1 MTAMKKNTPDTSPE
15 AVGEQDPQALRRAEH
30 RYQELFENLVAGL
43 FQSTPEGRFIR
54 VNPALAQ
61 ILGYENPAEVL
72 KTVKDLRTQ
81 LYADP
86 ADRNRLLAILAEKGA
101 VSGLETRFLRKDGS
115 TVWISQAAR
124 MVRDEGGRLL
134 YIEGLNVDISK
145 RKAVEA
151 AQRES
156 EELFRLTFDQ
166 APSGAFFL
174 SRDYRFLKVNEA
186 LCRLVG
192 YEPGEFLALTLTE
205 VEHPDD
211 LARDQPEF
219 EALWTGTT
227 ADYATDCR
235 FLHKDGQVVWL
246 RLSASIIHDAA
257 GAPKYLLPMVR
268 DITERKRMLAALSSA
283 ESRLKEL
290 LTANPA
296 VIYSC
301 RPTPPHAPT
310 FVSSN
315 ARGLLGFLPEEFL
328 SRPEFWDSRLH
339 PEDVP
344 LRRERMADLAQAGSM
359 VFEYRF
365 LAGNG
370 AYIWLRDQ
378 VRLVR
383 DEAGRGKEAVG
394 FLTDVTTRRF
404 AAERLRE
411 SEARY
416 RAVVED
422 QTELVAR
429 FLPDGSLTF
438 VNEAFARYFRHK
450 KEDLIGAKHFPAVP
464 SEDQQLLRRHL
475 AALNRANPT
484 AQLEHRVLLPDGAER
499 WVQRVD
505 HALFD
510 DTGTFTEF
518 QSVARD
524 VTDRVQSARHL
535 ARIQEENER
544 YRLNL
549 EAMFRSIPDAI
560 VTVDKDMRV
569 IQTNRALTEICCV
582 GRKLT
587 QGTTVKGVSGR
598 CERAC
603 FQILQKTLSTG
614 EPVVE
619 YRVECA
625 TEHPGKVLIINTSP
639 LLDKD
644 NQFMGAV
651 LIIRDITR
659 LAALEME
666 VEGRHGY
673 RNIIGKSKI
682 MQDLYRVL
690 EQLSEVDSTVLITGE
705 SGTGKE
711 LIAEALHYGGPRSS
725 GPLIKVNCSAL
736 SENLL
741 ESELFGHVRG
751 AFTGAV
757 MDKVGRFQAA
767 EGGTIFLD
775 EIGDISPRIQLNLL
789 RVLERKEYERVG
801 DSRTLKANVRVIAA
815 TNVDLPVKIR
825 QGLFREDL
833 YYRLRVMVIHL
844 PPLRERADDIPLLCD
859 HFLQHFRMS
868 FGKNFTRVS
877 EQVMDVFMNAPWPGN
892 IRELKYT
899 LEHACILCPAGE
911 IELRHLPRE
920 LLQHPSET
928 AAPLPP
934 APGRFSLEDLN
945 TTIERCGG
953 NKSRAARML
962 GIDRK
967 TLYRNLERLGG

>member
-1 MTAMKKNTPDTSPE
+1 MNTKNPISPDQAALSAQE
-15 AVGEQDPQALRRAEH
+15 ALRRAEH
-30 RYQELFENLVAGL
+30 RYQDLFENLVAGL
-43 FQSTPEGRFIR
+43 FQSTADGRFIR
-54 VNPALAQ
+54 VNTALAR
-61 ILGYENPAEVL
+61 ILGYDSPREVL
-72 KTVKDLRTQ
+72 KSITDLRTQ
-81 LYADP
+81 LYVDP
-86 ADRNRLLAILAEKGA
+86 ADRDRLLSQLAEHGS
-101 VSGLETRFLRKDGS
+101 VRGMETRFRRKDGS
-115 TVWISQAAR
+115 AVWISLAAR
-124 MVRDEGGRLL
+124 EVRDENGRLL
-134 YIEGLNVDISK
+134 HIEGLNVDISK
-145 RKAVEA
+145 RKAAEA
-151 AQRES
+151 KLREN

-174 SRDYRFLKVNEA
+174 SRNLNFHKVNEA

-192 YEPGEFLALTLTE
+192 YTPEELMTMSLTQ
-205 VEHPDD
+205 VEHPED
-211 LARDQPEF
+211 LSRDRGRF
-219 EALWTGTT
+219 EALWTGEIE
-227 ADYATDCR
+227 DFATDTR
-235 FLHKDGQVVWL
+235 FLNKDGRVVWL
-246 RLSASIIHDAA
+246 RLSARLIRDAA
-257 GAPKYLLPMVR
+257 GQPQYVLPMVR
-268 DITERKRMLAALSSA
+268 DISERKNVVAALASA

-301 RPTPPHAPT
+301 QPKPPHAAT
-310 FVSSN
+310 FMSDN

-328 SRPEFWDSRLH
+328 KNPGFWDSRLH
-339 PEDVP
+339 PEDAP
-344 LRRERMADLAQAGSM
+344 LRRERMASLTEAGS
-359 VFEYRF
+359 VAFEYRF
-365 LAGNG
+365 LAGTG
-370 AYIWLRDQ
+370 AYVWLRDQ

-383 DEAGRGKEAVG
+383 DERGRAKEAVG
-394 FLTDVTTRRF
+394 FLSDVTTRRF

-438 VNEAFARYFRHK
+438 VNEAFARFFMHK
-450 KEDLIGAKHFPAVP
+450 KEDLIGAKHFPTVP
-464 SEDQQLLRRHL
+464 TQDQPVLRRHL
-475 AALNRANPT
+475 AALTKAKPT
-484 AQLEHRVLLPDGAER
+484 GQIEHRITLSDGTER

-505 HALFD
+505 HALFNAK
-510 DTGTFTEF
+510 GALSEY

-524 VTDRVQSARHL
+524 VTDRISTERHL
-535 ARIQEENER
+535 ARIQDENER

-549 EAMFRSIPDAI
+549 EAVFRSIPDAI
-560 VTVDKDMRV
+560 ITVDKDMRV

-582 GRKLT
+582 GKKLVS
-587 QGTTVKGVSGR
+587 GAAIKGISGR
-598 CERAC
+598 CERSC
-603 FQILQKTLSTG
+603 FQILQKTLTTG

-639 LLDKD
+639 LLDRD
-644 NQFMGAV
+644 NVFMGAV

-690 EQLSEVDSTVLITGE
+690 DHLSEVDSTVLITGE

-757 MDKVGRFQAA
+757 TDKMGRFQAA

-789 RVLERKEYERVG
+789 RVLERKEFERVG
-801 DSRTLKANVRVIAA
+801 DSKTLRANVRVIAA
-815 TNVDLPVKIR
+815 TNVDLPTKIR

-833 YYRLRVMVIHL
+833 YYRMRVMVIHL
-844 PPLRERADDIPLLCD
+844 PPLRDRIEDVPLLCD
-859 HFLQHFRMS
+859 HFLQHFRLS

-877 EQVMDVFMNAPWPGN
+877 EQVMGVFMNAHWPGN

-920 LLQHPSET
+920 LLQSPAEFST
-928 AAPLPP
+928 APQPL
-934 APGRFSLEDLN
+934 PGRFSMEDLN
-945 TTIERCGG
+945 NAIERCGG
-953 NKSRAARML
+953 NKSRAARLL